1 MHKTA
6 VILLF
11 LAIMPVLL
19 LATACG
25 SAHHLQTV
33 QKVDSTAVDRSTIII
48 RDTVTQVVNQI
59 VTQTVVEYYPVYDT
73 VYLQTPEVAGTL
85 AGTIASSCAAPT
97 AAVPQP
103 IKSITRTEIRTDATL
118 QSAKDSVAHIDTDI
132 HLKTLSDTDSKESDP
147 AYIKTLRLVA
157 IILALL
163 LLLFL
168 VFKIRTL
175 LR

>member
-1 MHKTA
+1 
-6 VILLF
+6 
-11 LAIMPVLL
+11 MPVLL

-25 SAHHLQTV
+25 SARHLQTV

-85 AGTIASSCAAPT
+85 AGAIASCAAPT

-118 QSAKDSVAHIDTDI
+118 QSAKDSVAHMDTDI

-168 VFKIRTL
+168 VFKLRTL

>member
-1 MHKTA
+1 
-6 VILLF
+6 
-11 LAIMPVLL
+11 MPVL

-25 SAHHLQTV
+25 SARHLQTV

-85 AGTIASSCAAPT
+85 AGAVASSCAAPT

-168 VFKIRTL
+168 VFKLRTL

>member
-1 MHKTA
+1 MHKAA

-85 AGTIASSCAAPT
+85 AGAVASSCAAPT

-168 VFKIRTL
+168 VFKLRTL